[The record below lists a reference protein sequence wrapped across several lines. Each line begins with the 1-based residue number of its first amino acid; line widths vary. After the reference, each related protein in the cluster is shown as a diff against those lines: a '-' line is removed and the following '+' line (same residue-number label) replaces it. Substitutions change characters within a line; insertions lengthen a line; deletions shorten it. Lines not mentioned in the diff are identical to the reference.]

1 MLPPKLGDLFQESL
15 CAGAG
20 HAAVE
25 GHPPSLPPPMD
36 ASLGNDHVLSLRLFG
51 LF

>member
-1 MLPPKLGDLFQESL
+1 MLPPKLGDLLQESL

-20 HAAVE
+20 PAA
-25 GHPPSLPPPMD
+25 GTGRPPSLPPPMD
-36 ASLGNDHVLSLRLFG
+36 TSLGNDHVLSLRLSG

>member
-1 MLPPKLGDLFQESL
+1 MLPPKLGDLLQESL

-20 HAAVE
+20 HAAG

-36 ASLGNDHVLSLRLFG
+36 ASPGNDHVLSLRLPG
-51 LF
+51 LL